1 MSRRLLRFRPS
12 AALVIALIAVVLAG
26 AGGATA
32 AQLVTGKQIK
42 NGTIA
47 SADLSK
53 SLRSKL
59 DGPGFVKVGPDGTV
73 LASRNVGKVT
83 RTSAGDFTV
92 AYKKNVDKCATIAT
106 VRGVAGTEFFGFV
119 TTYTLPPTTVRVLLR
134 NNLGVPSDGQGF
146 NLTVIC

>member
-1 MSRRLLRFRPS
+1 MVV
-12 AALVIALIAVVLAG
+12 ALVAVVLAG

-42 NGTIA
+42 NGSIA
-47 SADLSK
+47 NADLSK

-59 DGPGFVKVGPDGTV
+59 AGPAFVKVGPDGAV

-83 RTSAGDFTV
+83 RTSVGDFSV
-92 AYKKNVDKCATIAT
+92 AYKKNVEKCAQVAT
-106 VRGVAGTEFFGFV
+106 VRGVAGNEFFGFI
-119 TTYTLPPTTVRVLLR
+119 TTYAVPPTTVRVVLR
-134 NNLGVPSDGQGF
+134 NNLGVLSDGQGF

>member
-1 MSRRLLRFRPS
+1 MRRVLRTRPS
-12 AALVIALIAVVLAG
+12 AATVIALIALVLAS

-42 NGTIA
+42 NGSVA

-53 SLRSKL
+53 SLRGKIA
-59 DGPGFVKVGPDGTV
+59 GPGFVKVGPDGTV

-83 RTSAGDFTV
+83 RTSAGDYTV

-106 VRGVAGTEFFGFV
+106 VRGVAGNEFFGFV
-119 TTYTLPPTTVRVLLR
+119 TTYAIPPTTVRVLLR
-134 NNLGVPSDGQGF
+134 NNLGIPSDGQGF